1 MNKSIVTYNRFILN
15 SESHSITTEDHA
27 DILHGYLK
35 RFSSVLYLKPSEVTE
50 DAVLSELVTHRN
62 NFYIGEMR
70 RKIESSV
77 FNCDSV
83 KLKFVIAMLQNKA
96 FVDDLENMATLSK
109 TCYHQKQRGFSY
121 EKRRCSLEVRTH
133 NQYF

>member
-1 MNKSIVTYNRFILN
+1 MNTSVITYNRFMLR
-15 SESHSITTEDHA
+15 SENHSMVTEDHA
-27 DILHGYLK
+27 EILHGYLK

-96 FVDDLENMATLSK
+96 FVNDLEEHGYIVKDVLPT
-109 TCYHQKQRGFSY
+109 KQTGF
-121 EKRRCSLEVRTH
+121 
-133 NQYF
+133 

>member
-1 MNKSIVTYNRFILN
+1 LLRLCLRLVRGWLMNKEIVKHNRFMLH

-96 FVDDLENMATLSK
+96 FVDDLEKHGYIVKDVLPPK
-109 TCYHQKQRGFSY
+109 TKGF
-121 EKRRCSLEVRTH
+121 
-133 NQYF
+133 

>member
-1 MNKSIVTYNRFILN
+1 MNKSIVTYNRFLLH

-35 RFSSVLYLKPSEVTE
+35 RFSSVLYLKPCDVTE

-70 RKIESSV
+70 RKIERIC
-77 FNCDSV
+77 F
-83 KLKFVIAMLQNKA
+83 
-96 FVDDLENMATLSK
+96 
-109 TCYHQKQRGFSY
+109 
-121 EKRRCSLEVRTH
+121 
-133 NQYF
+133 